1 MMVIRFGYCPPNP
14 GPNAKI
20 RNEWYTNI
28 KDAINEYNGR
38 DKIYISVNKSGYRE
52 IDFDKLCEL
61 NNEYN

>member
-14 GPNAKI
+14 GGKSKLHNK
-20 RNEWYTNI
+20 WFVNI

-38 DKIYISVNKSGYRE
+38 DKIYISMNKRSYKE
-52 IDFDKLCEL
+52 IDFNKLCEL